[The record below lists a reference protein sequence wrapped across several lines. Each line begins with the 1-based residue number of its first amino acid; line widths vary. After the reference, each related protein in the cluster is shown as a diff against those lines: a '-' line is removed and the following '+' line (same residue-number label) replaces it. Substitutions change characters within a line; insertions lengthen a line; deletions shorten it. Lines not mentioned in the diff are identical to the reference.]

1 MSTMDEQQKTPAAAM
16 PEVTFDEFAVPTYD
30 DWKEEAV
37 TSLKGGV
44 FEKKLF
50 TKTYEG
56 IQLEPIYTLE
66 HTQNLSHPLSYP
78 GAASFLR
85 GTRAGGYLS
94 HPWQIAQGCDE
105 PEPQKCNEVIKEEL
119 HKGSTSIHVV
129 LDTATLKGLDA
140 DSADIQKE
148 YRGVSVSTIQD
159 CDALLAD
166 VDLTLH
172 DVHMYTGASPVMM
185 LGVVGALCK
194 AHGQPCDKL
203 SGCIGADPLGVL
215 AGEGTLPCPL
225 DELYDEM
232 AHATAWA
239 DSHMPAMRTVLVQ
252 GDVYHNGGANAV
264 QEIAYA
270 MNAAIAYIRAMQIR
284 GLDIDMI
291 ARHIRFSFSL
301 GSNFFMEIAKLRAAR
316 MIWAQIVEAFSG
328 GPEAQKMNVHART
341 SFFSKT
347 VYDPYVNMLRTTT
360 EAFSG
365 VVGGADSLQVGCFD
379 EAVRPGDEFSRR
391 IARNTQIMLRSEF
404 SLLQPID
411 PAGGSWYIET
421 LTHQIAEKVWTL
433 LQKVEEQGGLAKAL
447 ATGFIQQSIEE
458 VLKQRLKNLASRS
471 DRAVGTNM
479 YPNTGEIP
487 LEVPQDDHETVRKR
501 RVQAIHEYRSEIDEP
516 YCGEQLAKLL
526 DAVSGQAGQLMDA
539 VIGAFQAGATVGEIR
554 SALNDDEPSDQA
566 VQPIAVHRW
575 TEQFE
580 TLRSHTEDYKTSTG
594 DNVKIFLANMGKI
607 PQHKPRADFTT
618 GFMEVGAFEVLKNDG
633 FPTVEEA
640 AEAALKSGA
649 DAVVICSTDDTYPEL
664 VPPLA
669 KMIKSGRPAM
679 TVILAGA
686 PAPEYESQYREAG
699 VEMFI
704 HVRANCYQIL
714 TELQRRKGML

>member
-1 MSTMDEQQKTPAAAM
+1 MATMDDQQKAPAAAM

-30 DWKEEAV
+30 KWKEEAV

-66 HTQNLSHPLSYP
+66 HTRNLSHPLSYP
-78 GAASFLR
+78 GMASFLR

-105 PEPQKCNEVIKEEL
+105 AEPHKCNEVIKEEL

-129 LDTATLKGLDA
+129 LDKATLKGLDGG
-140 DSADIQKE
+140 SADVRQG
-148 YRGVSVSTIQD
+148 YTGVSVATLQD
-159 CDALLAD
+159 FNDLLAD
-166 VDLTLH
+166 VDLARYE
-172 DVHMYTGASPVMM
+172 VHMYSGASSVMM
-185 LGVVGALCK
+185 LGLLGALHK
-194 AHGQPCDKL
+194 AHGQSCDKL
-203 SGCIGADPLGVL
+203 SGCIGADPLGAL
-215 AGEGTLPCPL
+215 AEEGSLPCPL

-239 DSHMPAMRTVLVQ
+239 DSHMPEMRTILVR

-270 MNAAIAYIRAMQIR
+270 MNAAIAYIKAMQIR
-284 GLDIDMI
+284 GLNIDAI
-291 ARHIRFSFSL
+291 ARHIRFGFSL

-316 MIWAQIVEAFSG
+316 MVWAQVVEAFSG
-328 GPEAQKMNVHART
+328 GREAQKMNVHGRT
-341 SFFSKT
+341 SFFTKT

-365 VVGGADSLQVGCFD
+365 IVGGVDSLQVGCFD
-379 EAVRPGDEFSRR
+379 EAVRRGDEFSRR
-391 IARNTQIMLRSEF
+391 IARNTQIMLSSEF
-404 SLLQPID
+404 NLRQPID

-421 LTHQIAEKVWTL
+421 LTHQVAEKVWTL

-447 ATGFIQQSIEE
+447 ASGFVQQSIDEIM
-458 VLKQRLKNLASRS
+458 KQRLKKLAGRS

-487 LEVPQDDHETVRKR
+487 LEIPQGDPETLRKR
-501 RVQAIHEYRSEIDEP
+501 RANHIEEYRSEIDEP
-516 YCGEQLAKLL
+516 YCREQLAKLP

-539 VIGAFQAGATVGEIR
+539 VIGAFQAGATAGEIR
-554 SALNDDEPSDQA
+554 SILNDDEPSERA
-566 VQPIAVHRW
+566 VQPIAAHRW

-580 TLRSHTEDYKTSTG
+580 VLRQRTEDYKARTG
-594 DNVKIFLANMGKI
+594 ENVTVFLANMGKI
-607 PQHKPRADFTT
+607 PQHKPRADFST
-618 GFMEVGAFEVLKNDG
+618 GFIEVGAFEVLKNDG

-640 AEAALKSGA
+640 AQAALNSGA
-649 DAVVICSTDDTYPEL
+649 DAAVICSTDDTYPEL
-664 VPPLA
+664 VPLLA
-669 KMIKSGRPAM
+669 KMLKSGRPAM

-686 PAPEYESQYREAG
+686 PAPEYESLYREAG
-699 VEMFI
+699 VDMFI